1 MATLLN
7 EPEDFNEDSLNTDEE
22 LGTFDTS
29 DPIEEQP
36 EEVEQAVESESVDD
50 EIPDK
55 YKGKSIAEIVR
66 MHQEAEKLVGRQ
78 GSEVGELRKIV
89 DDFVKA
95 NLNKDAHKNDSKLEP
110 EDDVDFFDN
119 PKEAVNKA
127 IASSPELQE
136 LKQLK
141 DSMKQ
146 QEIINK
152 LNTAHPDW
160 QDIVNSDVDFAEWV
174 RSSNVRMELFQRAND
189 KYDYDSA
196 DELLSTWKERNK
208 AVKQAATTA
217 KSDVKEQR
225 KAASTGSAK
234 GTGEAKARKIYR
246 RSDIINL
253 MRTDPTRY
261 LELSDEITQAYAEGR
276 VK

>member
-22 LGTFDTS
+22 LGTFNTS
-29 DPIEEQP
+29 DPIEEQT
-36 EEVEQAVESESVDD
+36 EEAEQVEVSETVDD
-50 EIPDK
+50 EVPDK

-78 GSEVGELRKIV
+78 GTEVGELRKIV

-95 NLNKDAHKNDSKLEP
+95 NLNKDAHKNDSET

-141 DSMKQ
+141 ESMKQ

-160 QDIVNSDVDFAEWV
+160 QDIVNTNVDFAEWV
-174 RSSNVRMELFQRAND
+174 RNSNVRMELFQRAND
-189 KYDYDSA
+189 SYDYDSA

-208 AVKQAATTA
+208 AVKQASTAA